1 MLQGKEIVLGVCGG
15 IAAYKAVELV
25 RLYVK
30 AGARV
35 SVIMTAAAQ
44 EFITPLTFQTLSGRP
59 VHSALFSLLQEQ
71 DIGHI
76 SLADRADLLVIAPA
90 TANLIGKL
98 ASGIADD
105 LLTTTVMACKA
116 PLLLVPAM
124 NTHMWEHPAC
134 RRNLAQLRQ
143 DGCHVLPP
151 VTGLL
156 ACGWEGQGKMPE
168 PQAICDE
175 TRRLLTPQ
183 DLAGETVLVTAGPTR
198 EELDPMRFLSNHSSG
213 KMGYAIARAAAERG
227 AKVHLVA
234 GPTALP
240 TPSGVELRRVASAL
254 DMHAAVMALAPACSI
269 IVKAAAVADYR
280 PSRRQAQ
287 KIKKGGEAHLT
298 LELERN
304 PDILAELGRLPG
316 KRLLVGFAAE
326 TERLLEHA
334 RRKLQEKNLDLIVA
348 NDLTAEGAGF
358 AVDTNLVQLIYR
370 DGTVEDLPQMSKD
383 QLARQLL
390 DRIAARLQGRKGHE
404 AQ

>member
-15 IAAYKAVELV
+15 IAAYKAAELV

-30 AGARV
+30 AGANV

-44 EFITPLTFQTLSGRP
+44 QFITPLTFQTLSGRP
-59 VHSALFSLLQEQ
+59 VHSELFNLLQEQ

-90 TANLIGKL
+90 TANLIGKIS
-98 ASGIADD
+98 AGIADD

-116 PLLLVPAM
+116 PVLLVPAM
-124 NTHMWEHPAC
+124 NSNMWQNPIC
-134 RRNLAQLRQ
+134 RRNVEQLQ
-143 DGCHVLPP
+143 ECGYHMLEP
-151 VTGLL
+151 VTGML
-156 ACGWEGQGKMPE
+156 ACGWEGQGKMPD
-168 PQAICDE
+168 PQAIQDE

-183 DLAGETVLVTAGPTR
+183 DLAGETLLVTAGPTR

-227 AKVHLVA
+227 ARVHLVA
-234 GPTALP
+234 GPTALVP
-240 TPSGVELRRVASAL
+240 PPGVELQSVVSAQE
-254 DMHAAVMALAPACSI
+254 MHAAVMDLAANCTI

-280 PSRRQAQ
+280 PCCRQTQ
-287 KIKKGGEAHLT
+287 KIKKGSESTLT
-298 LELERN
+298 LELQRN

-326 TERLLEHA
+326 TQQLLDNA
-334 RRKLQEKNLDLIVA
+334 RRKLQDKNLDLIVA

-358 AVDTNLVQLIYR
+358 AGDTNVVRLIYR
-370 DGTVEDLPQMSKD
+370 GGRVEDLPQMSKEL
-383 QLARQLL
+383 LAHRLL
-390 DRIAARLQGRKGHE
+390 DRIRGQLGDRTDSQ
-404 AQ
+404 

>member
-15 IAAYKAVELV
+15 IAAYKAAELV

-30 AGARV
+30 AGANV

-44 EFITPLTFQTLSGRP
+44 QFITPLTFQTLSGRP
-59 VHSALFSLLQEQ
+59 VHSELFNLLQEQ

-98 ASGIADD
+98 SAGIADD

-116 PLLLVPAM
+116 PVLLVPAM
-124 NTHMWEHPAC
+124 NSNMWQNPVC
-134 RRNLAQLRQ
+134 RRNVEQLQ
-143 DGCHVLPP
+143 QCGYHMLEP
-151 VTGLL
+151 VTGML

-168 PQAICDE
+168 PQAIRDE
-175 TRRLLTPQ
+175 TQRLLTPQ
-183 DLAGETVLVTAGPTR
+183 DLAGETLLVTAGPTR

-227 AKVHLVA
+227 ARVHLVA
-234 GPTALP
+234 GPTALIP
-240 TPSGVELRRVASAL
+240 PPGVELRSVVSAR
-254 DMHAAVMALAPACSI
+254 DMHAAVMALAADCSI

-280 PSRRQAQ
+280 PCCRQTQ
-287 KIKKGGEAHLT
+287 KIKKGSESTLT
-298 LELERN
+298 LELQRN

-316 KRLLVGFAAE
+316 NRLLVGFAAE
-326 TERLLEHA
+326 TEQLLDNA
-334 RRKLQEKNLDLIVA
+334 RRKLQDKNLDLIVA

-358 AVDTNLVQLIYR
+358 AGDTNVVRLIYR
-370 DGTVEDLPQMSKD
+370 DGRVEDLPQMSKEL
-383 QLARQLL
+383 LAHRLL
-390 DRIAARLQGRKGHE
+390 DRIRGQLGDRTDSQ
-404 AQ
+404 

>member
-15 IAAYKAVELV
+15 IAAYKAAELV

-30 AGARV
+30 AGAHV

-44 EFITPLTFQTLSGRP
+44 QFITPLTFQTLSGRP
-59 VHSALFSLLQEQ
+59 VHSELFNLLQEQ

-98 ASGIADD
+98 SAGIADD

-116 PLLLVPAM
+116 PVLLVPAM
-124 NTHMWEHPAC
+124 NSHMWQNPVC
-134 RRNLAQLRQ
+134 RRNVEQLQ
-143 DGCHVLPP
+143 QWGYQMLEPA
-151 VTGLL
+151 TGML
-156 ACGWEGQGKMPE
+156 ACGWEGQGKMPD
-168 PQAICDE
+168 PQAIRDE

-183 DLAGETVLVTAGPTR
+183 DLVGETVLVTAGPTR

-227 AKVHLVA
+227 ARVHLVA
-234 GPTALP
+234 GPTALAP
-240 TPSGVELRRVASAL
+240 PPGVELQPVVSAR
-254 DMHAAVMALAPACSI
+254 DMHAAVMALAADCSI

-280 PSRRQAQ
+280 PCCRQTQ
-287 KIKKGGEAHLT
+287 KIKKGSESTLT
-298 LELERN
+298 LELQRN

-316 KRLLVGFAAE
+316 ERLLVGFAAE
-326 TERLLEHA
+326 TEQLLDNA
-334 RRKLQEKNLDLIVA
+334 RRKLQDKNLDLIVA

-358 AVDTNLVQLIYR
+358 AGDTNVVRLIYR
-370 DGTVEDLPQMSKD
+370 DGRVEDLPQMSKEL
-383 QLARQLL
+383 LAHRLL
-390 DRIAARLQGRKGHE
+390 DRIRGQLGGQIDP
-404 AQ
+404 Q